1 MPVSRRGQMISFS
14 IEKDPDM
21 RFAKWKR
28 IPVKANQTIA
38 KIAAKYGNPE
48 DAVTIKNKN
57 RVRGGVNYVLL
68 KKLPRHATKAQRKAF
83 KKRRQY
89 RTILV
94 PGNFSDNV
102 VFHVLAGDAPPSIT
116 SGYAKFNQVT
126 RPERASLLAF
136 DGYDAIEMK
145 VPIRFES
152 NSVGPGGTKE
162 AKHEGDQN
170 IENDCA
176 LLERMAGRGQF
187 EGAAFGPPAIITVST
202 TGSDNKQN
210 ALIPA
215 AYQVSPQNPKGHRWR
230 VVGIDWDDGSALRNQ
245 YGNRIRQLATVTLWE
260 HVDLRLKTRSAVKRA
275 RTRPK
280 PAHKKKTA
288 KKGKR

>member
-1 MPVSRRGQMISFS
+1 MPVSRRGQLISFS
-14 IEKDPDM
+14 IEKDPDQ
-21 RFAKWKR
+21 RFVKWKR

-57 RVRGGVNYVLL
+57 GVRGGVNYVLF
-68 KKLPRHATKAQRKAF
+68 KKAPKHATKAQRKAW
-83 KKRRQY
+83 KKRKQY
-89 RTILV
+89 RTLLV
-94 PGNFSDNV
+94 PGNFSEAV

-116 SGYAKFNQVT
+116 SGYAKFNQVP

-136 DGYDAIEMK
+136 EGYDAIEMK

-162 AKHEGDQN
+162 ARHDGDQN

-187 EGAAFGPPAIITVST
+187 EGAAAGPPAIITVST
-202 TGSDNKQN
+202 TDSDNKQN

-230 VVGIDWDDGSALRNQ
+230 VVGIDWDDGSALRNR

-275 RTRPK
+275 RTRQK
-280 PAHKKKTA
+280 PAPRKPVSRKKK
-288 KKGKR
+288 